1 MDKQKAFLSIN
12 EMFNYLQCTPGAR
25 CVSKGEEVL
34 NAGHIILC
42 GIKIIIES
50 KIYLYA
56 LCLQTSALISHP
68 HEINGSIEMEKLKND
83 INYKIKLVEFLCSCK
98 AGASGCCKHISAYLI
113 QCTRENILEFEKIS
127 STDIKCVW
135 SAGKKTSVQ
144 NYKPRPLID
153 TNCIKAHD
161 LNMLSTVS
169 EIDILKTLIRTNPNI
184 GGLNIANDNDDV
196 KLEKYIAN
204 CILNKS
210 VQSAV
215 LLQLCFYTENVNE
228 IKSCCRNTYNSL
240 FVCDIEEV
248 YFKSKINRSNWNEER
263 KYRITG
269 STDWKKKATNYFN
282 SKKISNDY
290 TCHGEYEEGNA
301 RNAYVLKIGAIVE
314 ETGIIVS
321 NSNPWLSY
329 PPDGVIMDNHV
340 PKKLLEIKCPYLNSD
355 GNPKTLQINES
366 FIGFVEILDQS
377 GVGLEESIINCI
389 TKNNLNLPKLRGQ
402 GYDGAANI
410 SGVYSGVQA
419 RLKSKH
425 KLATYIHC
433 AFYNLNLVLNDAMNS
448 STEVKNFFGLVE
460 KIYTFFSN
468 SIKRWQLLLSSES
481 SDISITLKR
490 LCTTRWSSR
499 YDSLLAIRHRYVDI
513 LKCLSQIV
521 LRSKNED
528 EIFEA
533 NYLKVHMEDFQ
544 FIFSVIFIGKFL
556 ETVNVV
562 SKVLQSPK
570 QKLSTAVSL
579 LNSALINLQEY
590 RSQYSDF
597 FEIAVEIGKKWGVL
611 QKFKEKRSRRVK
623 RFYDEILQDY
633 CFTSAEEYFKINIFY
648 LTLDNAIM
656 QLKERFT
663 SLNNVFKI
671 FEVIQPNSLINLTDE
686 HIYISANKL
695 VEYYDSDLSNALA
708 GQILSFRS
716 CFKGEITKRTSV
728 KAITELLVIENPIL
742 ATTFSEICTACMLFL
757 TLPVT
762 VATAERSFPKLKLI
776 KNYLR
781 STMCEERLSGLGI
794 LSIENDR
801 ARQLNLKEIINNFAE
816 KKARKRNFH

>member
-1 MDKQKAFLSIN
+1 M
-12 EMFNYLQCTPGAR
+12 P
-25 CVSKGEEVL
+25 
-34 NAGHIILC
+34 
-42 GIKIIIES
+42 KID
-50 KIYLYA
+50 IYL
-56 LCLQTSALISHP
+56 
-68 HEINGSIEMEKLKND
+68 K
-83 INYKIKLVEFLCSCK
+83 
-98 AGASGCCKHISAYLI
+98 
-113 QCTRENILEFEKIS
+113 
-127 STDIKCVW
+127 
-135 SAGKKTSVQ
+135 Q
-144 NYKPRPLID
+144 N
-153 TNCIKAHD
+153 H
-161 LNMLSTVS
+161 
-169 EIDILKTLIRTNPNI
+169 
-184 GGLNIANDNDDV
+184 
-196 KLEKYIAN
+196 
-204 CILNKS
+204 
-210 VQSAV
+210 
-215 LLQLCFYTENVNE
+215 
-228 IKSCCRNTYNSL
+228 
-240 FVCDIEEV
+240 
-248 YFKSKINRSNWNEER
+248 
-263 KYRITG
+263 
-269 STDWKKKATNYFN
+269 
-282 SKKISNDY
+282 
-290 TCHGEYEEGNA
+290 
-301 RNAYVLKIGAIVE
+301 E
-314 ETGIIVS
+314 ETEKEQDI
-321 NSNPWLSY
+321 
-329 PPDGVIMDNHV
+329 DN
-340 PKKLLEIKCPYLNSD
+340 LDSD

-377 GVGLEESIINCI
+377 GVGLEESIIKCI

-410 SGVYSGVQA
+410 SGVYSGVLA

-460 KIYTFFSN
+460 KMYTFFSN

-716 CFKGEITKRTSV
+716 CFKEEITKRTSV

-794 LSIENDR
+794 LSIEDDR

>member
-1 MDKQKAFLSIN
+1 M
-12 EMFNYLQCTPGAR
+12 P
-25 CVSKGEEVL
+25 
-34 NAGHIILC
+34 
-42 GIKIIIES
+42 KID
-50 KIYLYA
+50 IYLKQNHEETEKEQDIDNLGILLNTINTA
-56 LCLQTSALISHP
+56 SKSALEP
-68 HEINGSIEMEKLKND
+68 T
-83 INYKIKLVEFLCSCK
+83 
-98 AGASGCCKHISAYLI
+98 A
-113 QCTRENILEFEKIS
+113 IS
-127 STDIKCVW
+127 S
-135 SAGKKTSVQ
+135 
-144 NYKPRPLID
+144 ID
-153 TNCIKAHD
+153 TINTK
-161 LNMLSTVS
+161 NV
-169 EIDILKTLIRTNPNI
+169 EPNI
-184 GGLNIANDNDDV
+184 
-196 KLEKYIAN
+196 
-204 CILNKS
+204 
-210 VQSAV
+210 
-215 LLQLCFYTENVNE
+215 F
-228 IKSCCRNTYNSL
+228 NSL
-240 FVCDIEEV
+240 ICE
-248 YFKSKINRSNWNEER
+248 YFP
-263 KYRITG
+263 
-269 STDWKKKATNYFN
+269 TDKVNFKEPLSHQEKVLSFLKA
-282 SKKISNDY
+282 
-290 TCHGEYEEGNA
+290 
-301 RNAYVLKIGAIVE
+301 
-314 ETGIIVS
+314 
-321 NSNPWLSY
+321 
-329 PPDGVIMDNHV
+329 
-340 PKKLLEIKCPYLNSD
+340 LLRAHFQLTTD

-410 SGVYSGVQA
+410 SGVYSGVLA

-460 KIYTFFSN
+460 KMYTFFSN

-499 YDSLLAIRHRYVDI
+499 YDSLLAIRHSYVDI

-623 RFYDEILQDY
+623 RFYDEILQVPLPKSSY

-663 SLNNVFKI
+663 N
-671 FEVIQPNSLINLTDE
+671 E

-716 CFKGEITKRTSV
+716 CFKEEITKRTSV

>member
-1 MDKQKAFLSIN
+1 M
-12 EMFNYLQCTPGAR
+12 P
-25 CVSKGEEVL
+25 
-34 NAGHIILC
+34 
-42 GIKIIIES
+42 KID
-50 KIYLYA
+50 IYL
-56 LCLQTSALISHP
+56 
-68 HEINGSIEMEKLKND
+68 K
-83 INYKIKLVEFLCSCK
+83 
-98 AGASGCCKHISAYLI
+98 
-113 QCTRENILEFEKIS
+113 
-127 STDIKCVW
+127 
-135 SAGKKTSVQ
+135 Q
-144 NYKPRPLID
+144 N
-153 TNCIKAHD
+153 H
-161 LNMLSTVS
+161 
-169 EIDILKTLIRTNPNI
+169 
-184 GGLNIANDNDDV
+184 
-196 KLEKYIAN
+196 
-204 CILNKS
+204 
-210 VQSAV
+210 
-215 LLQLCFYTENVNE
+215 
-228 IKSCCRNTYNSL
+228 
-240 FVCDIEEV
+240 
-248 YFKSKINRSNWNEER
+248 
-263 KYRITG
+263 
-269 STDWKKKATNYFN
+269 
-282 SKKISNDY
+282 
-290 TCHGEYEEGNA
+290 
-301 RNAYVLKIGAIVE
+301 E
-314 ETGIIVS
+314 ETEKEQDI
-321 NSNPWLSY
+321 
-329 PPDGVIMDNHV
+329 DN
-340 PKKLLEIKCPYLNSD
+340 LDSD

-389 TKNNLNLPKLRGQ
+389 TKSNLNLPKLRGQ

-410 SGVYSGVQA
+410 SGVYSGVLA

-460 KIYTFFSN
+460 KMYTFFSN

-590 RSQYSDF
+590 
-597 FEIAVEIGKKWGVL
+597 
-611 QKFKEKRSRRVK
+611 SRRVK

-633 CFTSAEEYFKINIFY
+633 CFTSAEEYFKINIIY

-716 CFKGEITKRTSV
+716 CFKEEITKRTSV